1 MNASSL
7 EQMRE
12 TAIEERDRRVEEGEI
27 DIDANCQTLMM
38 PKVDDS
44 LIGFKIEY

>member
-1 MNASSL
+1 MKNECNQS
-7 EQMRE
+7 RE
-12 TAIEERDRRVEEGEI
+12 TAIEERHRRVEEGEM
-27 DIDANCQTLMM
+27 DIDAKRQTLMM